1 MIVEDWSTLAG
12 LHEIRRARSG
22 RIDGWAAPVAYA
34 VGFRCGHEWVFP
46 YVNRPGGTHGL
57 PAVILA
63 EVVGYSC
70 GTREIPI
77 SAAYLARA
85 IVELQPAEAATD
97 VDHPN
102 LAAWRS
108 IAAADPGEIAA
119 VFIGSLDDP
128 IAGPA
133 DAALRAL
140 MAATVAE

>member
-1 MIVEDWSTLAG
+1 MTVEDWSTLAG

-34 VGFRCGHEWVFP
+34 VGFRRRREWVFP

-57 PAVILA
+57 PVVILA
-63 EVVGYSC
+63 EVVGYAC
-70 GTREIPI
+70 GTREFSV
-77 SAAYLARA
+77 SAACLARA

-102 LAAWRS
+102 LAAWRT
-108 IAAADPGEIAA
+108 IAAADPDEIAA
-119 VFIGSLDDP
+119 VFIGSLNDP
-128 IAGPA
+128 IVGPA

-140 MAATVAE
+140 MAGANVD